1 MSFLQKMA
9 FVMGLTYT
17 EKRNEKRKIKLRD
30 YSVRKYGE
38 RFFAVFFF
46 FFLKRKSEPYKSF
59 WLTYLFREFR
69 NLFLHVEKLK

>member
-38 RFFAVFFF
+38 RFFAVF
-46 FFLKRKSEPYKSF
+46 LKRKSEPYKSF

-69 NLFLHVEKLK
+69 NLFLYVEKLK

>member
-46 FFLKRKSEPYKSF
+46 FFF
-59 WLTYLFREFR
+59 
-69 NLFLHVEKLK
+69 EKKERTV

>member
-38 RFFAVFFF
+38 RFFAVFW
-46 FFLKRKSEPYKSF
+46 KRKSEPYKSF
-59 WLTYLFREFR
+59 WLTYLFREFP